1 MTLSYITFMSKTHCT
16 FFFPLLKGLHYLHN
30 SVLGLHGQLSSSN
43 CTIDSRFVLKLTD
56 FGLHEF
62 NKSATQ
68 DDQITNNNDS
78 NDTLNVE
85 RNTLTIL

>member
-1 MTLSYITFMSKTHCT
+1 MALCLIMSTHT
-16 FFFPLLKGLHYLHN
+16 NFSFFSPFKGLHYLHG

-62 NKSATQ
+62 NKSAKQ
-68 DDQITNNNDS
+68 DDQITYNVDS
-78 NDTLNVE
+78 NNEHITTTE
-85 RNTLTIL
+85 IH